1 MVQSLFVHVAITDAL
16 VQREPKPVIEA
27 FWSQRQWWPEKTSL
41 VLDGHTTGLLSWTR
55 HGFSPISS
63 YFPVPG
69 NRNVFWDQTFHC
81 NSHSGH
87 HGPLTLSQ
95 ALLILSMI
103 FLLVSTIGL
112 LYDRLCHQEA
122 DKVPWPRVERMG
134 LVCSVFGGCF
144 AYVCGRFSD
153 AMVIIG
159 FAYCGHRTFLAIAA
173 CIMVVGQVF
182 AAVEYAHQGKAPN
195 DKTRRFLAG
204 IFQARV
210 FIDACES
217 WKQQRVTDSFA
228 RQKFVDA
235 IGESGSLAIF
245 AVYVI
250 FYLDLRYHPWL
261 ILSVLKSV
269 ISLACGI
276 VVWLEFSFSHQ
287 LSEEHMEQEKF
298 TIRWRHRCMWLCY
311 LSSDFALRLL
321 TLGLFLSSHKLR
333 SYNVVAVAAVLV
345 SYLLAIALQ
354 LRNYEREG
362 KETEAW
368 QVGNDLWIHVK
379 RKVVAQRVVDALMLT
394 WLVHVLPAD
403 LRLAP
408 RHAAESRQLFA
419 LHPKL
424 RTKIM
429 HVLIPIRAADFLL
442 LGGAAMYVHFD
453 AWQCISLLGMFL
465 ATHVMLGQVLMLRGP
480 RVARSPTLVGLP
492 NEVVSAILKDSEG
505 NAGDACQH

>member
-1 MVQSLFVHVAITDAL
+1 MLVAHVASTVAL
-16 VQREPKPVIEA
+16 VQREPQAVIEA
-27 FWSQRQWWPEKTSL
+27 LWSHRHWWPEKASAVLEQHTTSL
-41 VLDGHTTGLLSWTR
+41 PSWTQ
-55 HGFSPISS
+55 HGLPAISS
-63 YFPVPG
+63 YIAAPG
-69 NRNVFWDQTFHC
+69 NWNVFWDQTFHC
-81 NSHSGH
+81 NNHSGH

-103 FLLVSTIGL
+103 FLLVSTLGL
-112 LYDRLCHQEA
+112 LFERSCQQEA
-122 DKVPWPRVERMG
+122 GKVPWNPRVERMC

-144 AYVCGRFSD
+144 AYGCGRVSD

-159 FAYCGHRTFLAIAA
+159 FAYCGHRTFLAIAV

-182 AAVEYAHQGKAPN
+182 AAVEYAHQGKAPD

-204 IFQARV
+204 ILQARV
-210 FIDACES
+210 FIDAYES

-250 FYLDLRYHPWL
+250 VYMDLRYHPWL

-269 ISLACGI
+269 MSLACGI
-276 VVWLEFSFSHQ
+276 VVWLEFSFGQQ
-287 LSEEHMEQEKF
+287 LSEEHVEQEKF
-298 TIRWRHRCMWLCY
+298 SIRWHHRCMWFCY

-321 TLGLFLSSHKLR
+321 TLGLFLSSHQLR
-333 SYNVVAVAAVLV
+333 PYNVVAVASVLV
-345 SYLLAIALQ
+345 AYLVAIALQ
-354 LRNYEREG
+354 LRNYEKEG

-368 QVGNDLWIHVK
+368 QVGDDLWIHVK

-408 RHAAESRQLFA
+408 RHSAESRQLFA

-424 RTKIM
+424 RAKIM
-429 HVLIPIRAADFLL
+429 HVLIPTRAADFLL
-442 LGGAAMYVHFD
+442 MGGAAMYVHFD
-453 AWQCISLLGMFL
+453 AWQCISLLGMFI

-480 RVARSPTLVGLP
+480 AVGRSPTLVGLP

-505 NAGDACQH
+505 NAGGVCQH